1 MNDII
6 KRHFEIK
13 ARDDNRPFVRLLS
26 VAYQNGKITDD
37 DALLFCSNNWKK
49 MHGFKIERYGKM
61 NYRGKGK
68 RYKGFLWNDKV
79 SLVINEKILKV
90 MKDYVNTNRV
100 GIGLG
105 EKDVGS
111 KKWESAFWSDLLLFL
126 ENGCI

>member
-111 KKWESAFWSDLLLFL
+111 KK
-126 ENGCI
+126 

>member
-26 VAYQNGKITDD
+26 IAYQNDKITDD

-49 MHGFKIERYGKM
+49 MHGFKLERCEKID
-61 NYRGKGK
+61 YRGKGK
-68 RYKGFLWNDKV
+68 NYKGFLWHDKV
-79 SLVINEKILKV
+79 SRVINEKILKV
-90 MKDYVNTNRV
+90 MKDYVVNERNGV
-100 GIGLG
+100 GLG

-111 KKWESAFWSDLLLFL
+111 KKWDWAFWNDLLLFL